1 MPIVKAI
8 VLAIA
13 YAVTISGAVM
23 GKETARIYRRQ
34 Y

>member
-8 VLAIA
+8 VFICA
-13 YAVTISGAVM
+13 YAVTVAGAVM
-23 GKETARIYRRQ
+23 GKETARVYRRQ